1 LNRETRTLFNALWK
15 GLILFLAV
23 NLLFAAIPPGAF
35 SRLSLYNSLFP
46 GRERLP
52 FGENIQRSYN
62 LSLYDLDAMFASLNL
77 DKNKPPDE
85 FRVLVIGDS
94 SVWGT
99 LLHPDETLSGQLT
112 ALHLT
117 ACDGRAVVAYNLGY
131 PTMSLAKDLLLL
143 DRAPAYQPDLILWP
157 LTLQSLP
164 RSTQLNSPIVANNH
178 TEVRGLIERFYL
190 NLDASALT
198 EPTFWQR
205 TLIGQRRNL
214 ADFLRLQLLALPW
227 AATGIDQDYPPEYT
241 PAARDLAADADFDG
255 RNGPDLPP
263 ESLAWDAL
271 QAGMTL
277 AGGTPVLLVN
287 EPILISSGANAAVR
301 YNFFYPR
308 WAYDSY
314 RDQLAFLASKNQWHY
329 LDLWDAIPEAHFT
342 NSAVHLDPQG
352 ERILAEKIAAAMETE
367 FGPCR

>member
-1 LNRETRTLFNALWK
+1 MNREAHTLLNALWK
-15 GLILFLAV
+15 GLILFLAI
-23 NLLFAAIPPGAF
+23 NLLFAALQPGVF
-35 SRLSLYNSLFP
+35 SRISLYNSLFP

-77 DKNKPPDE
+77 NRNKPADE
-85 FRVLVIGDS
+85 YRVLVIGDS

-99 LLHPDETLSGQLT
+99 LLRPSETLPGQLN
-112 ALHLT
+112 ALHLS
-117 ACDGRAVVAYNLGY
+117 ACDGRTVAAYNLGY
-131 PTMSLAKDLLLL
+131 PTMSLTKDLLLL
-143 DRAPAYQPDLILWP
+143 DRTAAYQPDLILWP

-164 RSTQLNSPIVANNH
+164 RSTQLNSPIVANNQ
-178 TEVRGLIERFYL
+178 TDVRQLIEHFK
-190 NLDASALT
+190 LDLDTSTLP

-214 ADFLRLQLLALPW
+214 ADALRLQLLALPW
-227 AATGIDQDYPPEYT
+227 AATGIDQDYPDTYT
-241 PAARDLAADADFDG
+241 PAARNLQADASFDG
-255 RNGPDLPP
+255 RTGPNLPA
-263 ESLAWDAL
+263 ESLAWDVL

-287 EPILISSGANAAVR
+287 EPILISQGANSDVR

-314 RDQLAFLASKNQWHY
+314 RSQLAALAAQNQWRY

-342 NSAVHLDPQG
+342 NSAVHLDPAG
-352 ERILAEKIAAAMETE
+352 VTLLAQKIGTAI
-367 FGPCR
+367 GCKP

>member
-1 LNRETRTLFNALWK
+1 MNREARTLVNALWK
-15 GLILFLAV
+15 GILLFLV
-23 NLLFAAIPPGAF
+23 INLLFALVPTYTF
-35 SRLSLYNSLFP
+35 SRISLYNSLIP

-77 DKNKPPDE
+77 NRNKPADE

-99 LLHPDETLSGQLT
+99 LLRPDETLSGQLN
-112 ALHLT
+112 ARHLT
-117 ACDGRAVVAYNLGY
+117 ACGGRTVVAYNLGY
-131 PTMSLAKDLLLL
+131 PTMSLTKDLLLL

-164 RSTQLNSPIVANNH
+164 RSTQLNSPIVANNQAA
-178 TEVRGLIERFYL
+178 VRGLIERL
-190 NLDASALT
+190 QLDLDASALP

-205 TLIGQRRNL
+205 TLIGQRRAL
-214 ADFLRLQLLALPW
+214 ADYFRLQLLALPW
-227 AATGIDQDYPPEYT
+227 AATGIDQDYPREYT
-241 PAARDLAADADFDG
+241 PAARDLAAEADFDG
-255 RNGPDLPP
+255 RTGPDLPP
-263 ESLAWDAL
+263 ESLVWDAL
-271 QAGMTL
+271 QAGMTQ

-287 EPILISSGANAAVR
+287 EPILISQGNNSDVR

-314 RDQLAFLASKNQWHY
+314 RAQLASLAAQNQWRY
-329 LDLWDAIPEAHFT
+329 LDLWNAIPEAHFT
-342 NSAVHLDPQG
+342 NSAVHLDPSG
-352 ERILAEKIAAAMETE
+352 VALLAQKIDAEI
-367 FGPCR
+367 GCKK